1 LSFKEFRV
9 SILEDFAKIRYI
21 LLREAVY
28 DISDFQH
35 PGGKFIL
42 EAIKGREIGRFIYG
56 GYNLVGHNFQPHKH
70 SEFAINYLET
80 RYIGDYLNESC
91 PVLYIPADESQ
102 IQKNQIIWKLTDS
115 KDMLENKVKLFT
127 FSSPFFKVR

>member
-1 LSFKEFRV
+1 MQIEFRET
-9 SILEDFAKIRYI
+9 IIKDFEKIRYI

-42 EAIKGREIGRFIYG
+42 EAIKGREIGRYIYG
-56 GYNLVGHNFQPHKH
+56 GYSLYNHKFLPHRH

-80 RYIGDYLNESC
+80 RYIG
-91 PVLYIPADESQ
+91 
-102 IQKNQIIWKLTDS
+102 
-115 KDMLENKVKLFT
+115 
-127 FSSPFFKVR
+127 